1 MDLPVGQLPFDYSLE
16 RIIDDF
22 ILLAIF
28 IGNDFLPHLPD
39 FHINENALETLFD
52 IYKLV
57 LPKAGGYIVH
67 QGTINMERLQ
77 LVLDELANGEEET
90 FLRETAD
97 LQYFQGKQ
105 RKHVHEAGKS
115 KPHSDSGECCQRH
128 RRLRTHIHS
137 QSHDDRTEGHIP
149 KDQAVHS

>member
-1 MDLPVGQLPFDYSLE
+1 MDEDVRAPDPLCPIFSVPL
-16 RIIDDF
+16 

-39 FHINENALETLFD
+39 FHINENALEMLFE

-57 LPKAGGYIVH
+57 LPKCGGYIVH

-77 LVLDELANGEEET
+77 MVLDELAKGEEET

-97 LQYFQGKQ
+97 LNYIHGKQ
-105 RKHVHEAGKS
+105 RKYAKDAHKS
-115 KPHSDSGECCQRH
+115 TPPSESGERPDFASASE
-128 RRLRTHIHS
+128 LF
-137 QSHDDRTEGHIP
+137 
-149 KDQAVHS
+149 